1 MPACWIWSLSCYLQP
16 QTAEVIITLCRFA
29 YIEFSDKE
37 SVRTSL
43 ALDESLFRGRQI
55 KVSPVLIAVL
65 VLCCKVSRLTLRLS
79 VVHPSLSG
87 DPKTNQQT
95 RHQHNRPGFPKSP
108 IPCPDHQLQQFPLS
122 ILQWFQQQA
131 PGSRLQVRI
140 DGLLLSPASHEPCM
154 LPSFLI

>member
-1 MPACWIWSLSCYLQP
+1 MTIGKKTC
-16 QTAEVIITLCRFA
+16 TLCADVKHTCKLGLTCEPLFAIWIGKVTIILLRFA

-55 KVSPVLIAVL
+55 KVSPMPITVL
-65 VLCCKVSRLTLRLS
+65 VLCELARLTLRLS

-95 RHQHNRPGFPKSP
+95 RHQHDRPGFPTSP
-108 IPCPDHQLQQFPLS
+108 IPCPDHQLQQFPFS
-122 ILQWFQQQA
+122 ILQWF
-131 PGSRLQVRI
+131 
-140 DGLLLSPASHEPCM
+140 
-154 LPSFLI
+154 

>member
-1 MPACWIWSLSCYLQP
+1 M
-16 QTAEVIITLCRFA
+16 TIILFRFA

-55 KVSPVLIAVL
+55 KVSPMPIAVL
-65 VLCCKVSRLTLRLS
+65 VLCKLSRLILRLF

-95 RHQHNRPGFPKSP
+95 RHQHNRPGFPTSP

-122 ILQWFQQQA
+122 ILQWF
-131 PGSRLQVRI
+131 
-140 DGLLLSPASHEPCM
+140 
-154 LPSFLI
+154 

>member
-1 MPACWIWSLSCYLQP
+1 MQFQIAK
-16 QTAEVIITLCRFA
+16 VIIIFRFA

-55 KVSPVLIAVL
+55 KVSPMLIAIL
-65 VLCCKVSRLTLRLS
+65 VLYMLSRSILRLS
-79 VVHPSLSG
+79 VKHISLLG

-95 RHQHNRPGFPKSP
+95 RHQHNRPGFPTSP

-154 LPSFLI
+154 LPSLLI